1 MKSGG
6 QIPWNVIVFCEMSKT
21 SWQKGKRRTKDDLEN
36 HFYGPI
42 IPFVAMVEYHASS
55 PKDRQRIHQFGKR
68 VLPGIF
74 LVYELIAG
82 GILKGDILIDD
93 LEDWETLDASDIYPQ
108 RIKAKEVLIS
118 QKDDEFVFPV
128 ADGTAKLSGRDY
140 ELQAPTLVRE
150 QPARSDDLS
159 GEIQGESEDSQL
171 AEPTDDAEARGDFWS
186 IQGDFIYSHHI

>member
-6 QIPWNVIVFCEMSKT
+6 QIPWNVMVFCEMTKT

-42 IPFVAMVEYHASS
+42 IPFVVMVEYHASS

-68 VLPGIF
+68 VPPGIF
-74 LVYELIAG
+74 LVHELIAG

-140 ELQAPTLVRE
+140 EQ
-150 QPARSDDLS
+150 
-159 GEIQGESEDSQL
+159 
-171 AEPTDDAEARGDFWS
+171 
-186 IQGDFIYSHHI
+186 